1 MVETEL
7 STKWDIWSTWSWCD
21 RLSYPLAL
29 FCSDFLSFSTQN
41 SRTEDCEQGCLS
53 MYLQSQ
59 VQGWAWS
66 RLSSNIVL
74 LIHHTPGGGHGNPLQ
89 YSCLENPHGQR
100 SLEDYSPGCRKEL
113 DMIERLSTIHH
124 TWDNQRDHDKSRLK
138 AKHFIFLSFKIH
150 STTLWG
156 VCCRAIIMLT

>member
-1 MVETEL
+1 MGHLEHVELMRQT
-7 STKWDIWSTWSWCD
+7 
-21 RLSYPLAL
+21 
-29 FCSDFLSFSTQN
+29 FLPTGFILLWFSFLLN
-41 SRTEDCEQGCLS
+41 SKFQENRETEQGCLS

-66 RLSSNIVL
+66 RLSLNIVL

-100 SLEDYSPGCRKEL
+100 SLADYSPGCHKEL

-138 AKHFIFLSFKIH
+138 AKHLIFLSFKIH

-156 VCCRAIIMLT
+156 VCCAIIMLT